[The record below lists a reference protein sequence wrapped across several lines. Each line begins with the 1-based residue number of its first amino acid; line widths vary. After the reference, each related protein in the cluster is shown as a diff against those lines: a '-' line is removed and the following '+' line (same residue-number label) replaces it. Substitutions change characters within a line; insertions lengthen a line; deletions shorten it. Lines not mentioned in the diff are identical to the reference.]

1 MPRARGAILFSFSI
15 PFTSYFSIISFGLT
29 DGERPCDVG
38 ELGFH
43 RQVRKHDVLRVAL
56 RLEGEGR
63 TCGTVTV
70 RLESS
75 ISYTRVMVWEA
86 GVLAST
92 VPLMGA
98 ESGVTALKA

>member
-1 MPRARGAILFSFSI
+1 MVNGM
-15 PFTSYFSIISFGLT
+15 T
-29 DGERPCDVG
+29 V
-38 ELGFH
+38 
-43 RQVRKHDVLRVAL
+43 
-56 RLEGEGR
+56 
-63 TCGTVTV
+63 GTVTV

-98 ESGVTALKA
+98 ESGATALKA